1 MSTAFE
7 VLCQSL
13 EIKESLK
20 LSSIAVAFDQAL
32 YSRVP
37 GDCGRF
43 SIGCAG
49 RMEIQLC
56 RSPTQACIQG
66 CDETG
71 VVRIPDLDSG
81 EAQ

>member
-1 MSTAFE
+1 MSTVFK

-13 EIKESLK
+13 KIKENLK
-20 LSSIAVAFDQAL
+20 LSSIVVAFDQVL

-37 GDCGRF
+37 GDHVRF

-49 RMEIQLC
+49 RTEIQPC
-56 RSPTQACIQG
+56 CSPTQACIRG
-66 CDETG
+66 SDESG
-71 VVRIPDLDSG
+71 VVRILDLDSG

>member
-1 MSTAFE
+1 MSTVFE

-20 LSSIAVAFDQAL
+20 LRSIVVAFDQAL

-37 GDCGRF
+37 GDRRRF

-49 RMEIQLC
+49 RTEIQLC
-56 RSPTQACIQG
+56 CSPTQACIQG
-66 CDETG
+66 SDETG
-71 VVRIPDLDSG
+71 VVSISDLDSG

>member
-1 MSTAFE
+1 MSTVFE

-13 EIKESLK
+13 EIKQSLK
-20 LSSIAVAFDQAL
+20 LSSIVVAFDQAL

-37 GDCGRF
+37 RDCGRF
-43 SIGCAG
+43 GIGCAG

-56 RSPTQACIQG
+56 RWPTQACIQG

-71 VVRIPDLDSG
+71 VVRIPDLDGG